1 MLIKRLL
8 STNSL
13 FLPTSNSLSSEICRN
28 TIKTAFCWSMVVVCA
43 YDKIYINKAYTF
55 MLIKPIPMFLNIKLL
70 STLVLSSWSLTL
82 IAQKTVALTNPPEQA
97 EVFGISTGFSERD
110 FAISPDGTEIFYTLQ
125 SPQGIFQTIV
135 YSKKTANGTWSKPE
149 IAPFA
154 GKFSD
159 LEPAFSADGKKLY
172 FASNRPTQGTAP
184 KDFDIWVV
192 NRENGQWGEAQN
204 LGSPINTPE
213 DEFYPAIARNGNLY
227 FTAAYKT
234 AVGKEDIFV
243 SKLEQGKYTQPM
255 PLDTAVNS
263 KTYEFNAFVSPDE
276 DYIIFTSYGRKDDKG
291 RGDLYM
297 SIKDAT
303 GKWLPAQ
310 NLSALNSNRLD
321 YCPYVSPDKKML
333 FFTSERINIP
343 NTYSSTAAKIDDLY
357 KTFTSPQN
365 GTGDIYW
372 VSFDKVMEGFKK

>member
-1 MLIKRLL
+1 MLLNRKIFSALAL
-8 STNSL
+8 SFCSL
-13 FLPTSNSLSSEICRN
+13 
-28 TIKTAFCWSMVVVCA
+28 ASM
-43 YDKIYINKAYTF
+43 
-55 MLIKPIPMFLNIKLL
+55 
-70 STLVLSSWSLTL
+70 
-82 IAQKTVALTNPPEQA
+82 AQKTIALTNPPAQA
-97 EVFGISTGFSERD
+97 EIFGLSTGFSERD
-110 FAISPDGTEIFYTLQ
+110 FAISPDGTEIYYTLQ
-125 SPQGIFQTIV
+125 SPQGVFQTIV
-135 YSKKTANGTWSKPE
+135 YCKKSTNGTWTKPE

-154 GKFSD
+154 GKYSD

-172 FASNRPTQGTAP
+172 FASNRPIQGTTP

-192 NRENGQWGEAQN
+192 SNENGQWGEPQN
-204 LGSPINTPE
+204 LGTTINTSE

-243 SKLEQGKYTQPM
+243 SKFEQGKYSQPV

-263 KTYEFNAFVSPDE
+263 KTYEFNAYVSPDE

-297 SIKDAT
+297 SVKDAT

-310 NLSALNSNRLD
+310 NLVMLNSNRLD
-321 YCPYVSPDKKML
+321 YCPFVSPDKKIL
-333 FFTSERINIP
+333 FFTSERVSIP
-343 NTYSSTAAKIDDLY
+343 NTYVSASAKIDDLF
-357 KTFTSPQN
+357 KTYTSPQN

-372 VSFDKVMEGFKK
+372 VSFEKIMEIWKK

>member
-1 MLIKRLL
+1 ML
-8 STNSL
+8 
-13 FLPTSNSLSSEICRN
+13 
-28 TIKTAFCWSMVVVCA
+28 
-43 YDKIYINKAYTF
+43 
-55 MLIKPIPMFLNIKLL
+55 LNRKLL
-70 STLVLSSWSLTL
+70 STFILSFWSLTL
-82 IAQKTVALTNPPEQA
+82 IAQKPFALTNPPMQA

-135 YSKKTANGTWSKPE
+135 YCKKTANGIWSKPE

-159 LEPAFSADGKKLY
+159 LEPAFSADGNKLY
-172 FASNRPTQGTAP
+172 FASNRPIQGTTP
-184 KDFDIWVV
+184 KDFDLWVV
-192 NRENGQWGEAQN
+192 SRENGQWGEAQN

-227 FTAAYKT
+227 YTAAYKT

-243 SKLEQGKYTQPM
+243 SKFEQGKYTEPI

-297 SIKDAT
+297 SVKDAT

-310 NLSALNSNRLD
+310 NLSQLNSNRLD

-333 FFTSERINIP
+333 FFTSERINIQ
-343 NTYSSTAAKIDDLY
+343 NTYTSSPAKIEDLY
-357 KTFTSPQN
+357 KIFTSPQN

>member
-1 MLIKRLL
+1 
-8 STNSL
+8 
-13 FLPTSNSLSSEICRN
+13 
-28 TIKTAFCWSMVVVCA
+28 
-43 YDKIYINKAYTF
+43 
-55 MLIKPIPMFLNIKLL
+55 MFLISKLL
-70 STLVLSSWSLTL
+70 STLVLFFWTLTL
-82 IAQKTVALTNPPEQA
+82 IAQRPFALTIPPVQP
-97 EVFGISTGFSERD
+97 EVFGVSSGFSERD
-110 FAISPDGTEIFYTLQ
+110 FAISPDGTEIYYTLQ
-125 SPQGIFQTIV
+125 SPEGVFQTVV
-135 YSKKTANGTWSKPE
+135 YCKKAANGTWSKPE
-149 IAPFA
+149 VAPFA
-154 GKFSD
+154 GKYSD

-172 FASNRPTQGTAP
+172 FASNRPVEGTNP

-192 NRENGQWGEAQN
+192 SRESGQWSEPQN
-204 LGSPINTPE
+204 LGSPINTTE
-213 DEFYPAIARNGNLY
+213 DEFYPSIARNGNLY
-227 FTAAYKT
+227 YTAAYKT

-243 SKLEQGKYTQPM
+243 SKFEQGKYAAPIS
-255 PLDTAVNS
+255 LDTAINS

-310 NLSALNSNRLD
+310 HLSALNSNRLD
-321 YCPYVSPDKKML
+321 YCPYVSPDKKVL

-343 NTYSSTAAKIDDLY
+343 NTYTSTPAKIDDLY

-372 VSFDKVMEGFKK
+372 VSFDKVIEGFKK

>member
-1 MLIKRLL
+1 ML
-8 STNSL
+8 
-13 FLPTSNSLSSEICRN
+13 
-28 TIKTAFCWSMVVVCA
+28 
-43 YDKIYINKAYTF
+43 
-55 MLIKPIPMFLNIKLL
+55 LNRKLL
-70 STLVLSSWSLTL
+70 STLVLSFCTFALT
-82 IAQKTVALTNPPEQA
+82 AQKTIALTNPPAQA
-97 EVFGISTGFSERD
+97 EIFGLSTGFGERD
-110 FAISPDGTEIFYTLQ
+110 FAISPDGNEIFYTLQ

-135 YSKKTANGTWSKPE
+135 SSKKGANGTWSKPE

-172 FASNRPTQGTAP
+172 FASNRPTQGTTP

-192 NRENGQWGEAQN
+192 SRENGQWGEAQN
-204 LGSPINTPE
+204 LGTPINTPE

-227 FTAAYKT
+227 YTAAYKT

-243 SKLEQGKYTQPM
+243 SKLEQGKYSQPV

-276 DYIIFTSYGRKDDKG
+276 DFIIFTSYGRKDDKG

-310 NLSALNSNRLD
+310 NLSMLNSNRID
-321 YCPYVSPDKKML
+321 YCPFVSPDKKIL

-343 NTYSSTAAKIDDLY
+343 NAYASNPVKIDDLL

-365 GTGDIYW
+365 GVGDIYW
-372 VSFDKVMEGFKK
+372 VSFDKVMEGWKK

>member
-1 MLIKRLL
+1 MLL
-8 STNSL
+8 
-13 FLPTSNSLSSEICRN
+13 
-28 TIKTAFCWSMVVVCA
+28 
-43 YDKIYINKAYTF
+43 NK
-55 MLIKPIPMFLNIKLL
+55 KLL
-70 STLVLSSWSLTL
+70 SALALSFCSLASM
-82 IAQKTVALTNPPEQA
+82 AQKTFALTNPPAQA
-97 EVFGISTGFSERD
+97 EIFGLSTGFSERD
-110 FAISPDGTEIFYTLQ
+110 FAISPDGAEIYYTLQ
-125 SPQGIFQTIV
+125 SPQGVFQTIV
-135 YSKKTANGTWSKPE
+135 YCKKSINGTWSKPE

-154 GKFSD
+154 GKYSD

-172 FASNRPTQGTAP
+172 FASNRPKQGTMP

-192 NRENGQWGEAQN
+192 NKENGHWGEPQN
-204 LGSPINTPE
+204 LGDIINTPE

-243 SKLEQGKYTQPM
+243 SKFEQGKYSQPV

-276 DYIIFTSYGRKDDKG
+276 DYIIFTSYGRKDDMG

-297 SIKDAT
+297 SIKDAS

-310 NLSALNSNRLD
+310 NLSMLNSNRLD
-321 YCPYVSPDKKML
+321 YCPFVSPDKKIL

-343 NTYSSTAAKIDDLY
+343 NTYISSPVKIDDLLETY
-357 KTFTSPQN
+357 TSPQN
-365 GTGDIYW
+365 GAGDIYW
-372 VSFDKVMEGFKK
+372 VSFEKIMETWKK

>member
-1 MLIKRLL
+1 
-8 STNSL
+8 
-13 FLPTSNSLSSEICRN
+13 
-28 TIKTAFCWSMVVVCA
+28 
-43 YDKIYINKAYTF
+43 
-55 MLIKPIPMFLNIKLL
+55 MFLISKLL
-70 STLVLSSWSLTL
+70 STLVLFFWTLTL
-82 IAQKTVALTNPPEQA
+82 IAQKPFALTNPPAQA
-97 EVFGISTGFSERD
+97 EIFCISTGFSERD
-110 FAISPDGTEIFYTLQ
+110 FAISPDGTEIYYTLQ

-135 YSKKTANGTWSKPE
+135 YCKKATNGTWSKPE

-154 GKFSD
+154 GKYSD

-172 FASNRPTQGTAP
+172 FASNRPVQGSTP

-213 DEFYPAIARNGNLY
+213 DEFYPSIARNGNLY

-234 AVGKEDIFV
+234 AVGKEDIFI
-243 SKLEQGKYTQPM
+243 SRYEQGKYTQPI
-255 PLDTAVNS
+255 PLDTAINS
-263 KTYEFNAFVSPDE
+263 KTYEFNAYVSPDE

-310 NLSALNSNRLD
+310 HLSALNSNRLD

-343 NTYSSTAAKIDDLY
+343 NTYVSAPVKIDDLL
-357 KTFTSPQN
+357 KTYSSSQN

-372 VSFDKVMEGFKK
+372 VSFDKVMGKWKR